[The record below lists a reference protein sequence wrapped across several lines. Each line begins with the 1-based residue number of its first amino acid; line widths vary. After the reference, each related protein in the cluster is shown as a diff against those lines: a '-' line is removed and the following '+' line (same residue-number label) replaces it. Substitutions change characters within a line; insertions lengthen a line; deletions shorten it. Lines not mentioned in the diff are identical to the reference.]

1 MAGSVAPEGG
11 NMKKPFFSC
20 CAGLAFLLAQAAAQ
34 DTALETERQ
43 ARARKALAMRVEY
56 AASADYDPYSSG
68 LSDIFK
74 KAVKLLEEQ
83 KPQEAADEAEKG
95 LEKYRLNID
104 LLMLQSA
111 AYRRMGLGDK
121 AEQVRRQWFALMD
134 SIMNSGDGR
143 GFATAYVVVTVA
155 EEYSVLRLLGLKA
168 VGQSLG
174 ANEGSSFDIITV
186 NDQETG
192 AEAKVYFNI
201 DLIKKWL
208 DKSFEP
214 KK

>member
-1 MAGSVAPEGG
+1 
-11 NMKKPFFSC
+11 
-20 CAGLAFLLAQAAAQ
+20 
-34 DTALETERQ
+34 
-43 ARARKALAMRVEY
+43 
-56 AASADYDPYSSG
+56 
-68 LSDIFK
+68 
-74 KAVKLLEEQ
+74 
-83 KPQEAADEAEKG
+83 
-95 LEKYRLNID
+95 
-104 LLMLQSA
+104 
-111 AYRRMGLGDK
+111 MGLGDK